1 MECSLPGSSV
11 HGIFQASILEWIA
24 TPFSRGSS
32 DPGIKPGS
40 PALQA
45 DSLPS
50 EPPGTQFIT
59 LVSSCLIRNKPESVG
74 YKNIIGGR
82 KRIGHVS
89 ECGMSQ
95 WLEKTGEILPLVVVL
110 AYHTRCQ
117 AALTSGP

>member
-1 MECSLPGSSV
+1 MLFPSTADLP
-11 HGIFQASILEWIA
+11 
-24 TPFSRGSS
+24 
-32 DPGIKPGS
+32 DPGIKSGS

-95 WLEKTGEILPLVVVL
+95 WLEKAGEILPLVVVF